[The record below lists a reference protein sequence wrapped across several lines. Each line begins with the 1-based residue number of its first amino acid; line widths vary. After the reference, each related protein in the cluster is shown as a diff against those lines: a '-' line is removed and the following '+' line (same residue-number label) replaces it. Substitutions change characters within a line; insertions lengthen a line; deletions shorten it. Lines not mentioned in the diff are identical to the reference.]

1 MWLIA
6 GPNGSGKSTIV
17 EDGFIERISN
27 QGVRKINPDLIT
39 RDLLTRDPS
48 MSQREANLEAMREV
62 DGIVDQLVSLGESFA
77 IETVLSTDKYKPRVE
92 KWQKRGFRVAL
103 IFVTLATPQDSLAR
117 IQIRVA
123 QGGHDVPADKVIA
136 RWDRSLKNLAWFA
149 SRADFAMVF
158 DNTVPGNVED
168 EPVVLASKEIGG
180 PLILHHPH
188 LHPRVRDELR
198 AVPGIVEEVEEA
210 NGSSFGNV
218 SPG

>member
-92 KWQKRGFRVAL
+92 K
-103 IFVTLATPQDSLAR
+103 
-117 IQIRVA
+117 
-123 QGGHDVPADKVIA
+123 
-136 RWDRSLKNLAWFA
+136 
-149 SRADFAMVF
+149 
-158 DNTVPGNVED
+158 
-168 EPVVLASKEIGG
+168 
-180 PLILHHPH
+180 
-188 LHPRVRDELR
+188 
-198 AVPGIVEEVEEA
+198 
-210 NGSSFGNV
+210 
-218 SPG
+218 